1 MWKKQKILNKELLTH
16 FGLITQLGLSVITP
30 ILIFTFGFIYL
41 DRKLHTEGKLIIIG
55 VILGVI
61 AGIVAAYRLIRR
73 FYGKQKIR

>member
-1 MWKKQKILNKELLTH
+1 MWKKQKILNKELLKY
-16 FGLITQLGLSVITP
+16 FGLITQLGLSVITS

-41 DRKLHTEGKLIIIG
+41 DRKLHTESKLIIIG

-73 FYGKQKIR
+73 FYEK